1 MPTPGFNAVRL
12 PFSFRDL
19 HDLLPRSWTT
29 DAPRPSDAQ
38 VAASTLPPG
47 WNSKTWQLSDGTV

>member
-1 MPTPGFNAVRL
+1 VRL

-19 HDLLPRSWTT
+19 HDLPPRSWATGG
-29 DAPRPSDAQ
+29 PRPSDAQ

-47 WNSKTWQLSDGTV
+47 WTLCSMGA